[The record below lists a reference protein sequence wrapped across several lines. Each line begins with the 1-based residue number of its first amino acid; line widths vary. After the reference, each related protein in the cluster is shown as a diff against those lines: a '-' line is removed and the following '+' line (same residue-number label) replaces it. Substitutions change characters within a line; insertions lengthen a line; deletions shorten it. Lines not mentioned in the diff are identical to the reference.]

1 MQNASLFATRA
12 LRIVALV
19 AGLVTSSFAS
29 ELKSPAKIHCQN
41 QQQAFFTAS
50 VMAAANQGKVVLTS
64 GTHSMEPL
72 IHGKVY
78 AVIQKQNFSTI
89 AKSDILVY
97 LGRPNESKPD
107 RQVMLHRA
115 VDHDS
120 GGWIMSGDN
129 NRWSE
134 KWDRV
139 TPNTYMG
146 TVVALVE
153 FSQT

>member
-12 LRIVALV
+12 LRAIALI
-19 AGLVTSSFAS
+19 AGLVTSTFAA
-29 ELKSPAKIHCQN
+29 ELKSPEKIQCKS

-50 VMAAANQGKVVLTS
+50 VMAAATKGKVVLTS

-72 IHGKVY
+72 IHGRVY
-78 AVIQKQNFSTI
+78 AVIQKQDYSAIT
-89 AKSDILVY
+89 KSDILVY
-97 LGRPNESKPD
+97 LGRPNEAKPD

-115 VDHDS
+115 VDRDS

-134 KWDRV
+134 RWDRV
-139 TPNTYMG
+139 TPTTYMG

-153 FSQT
+153 FSQA